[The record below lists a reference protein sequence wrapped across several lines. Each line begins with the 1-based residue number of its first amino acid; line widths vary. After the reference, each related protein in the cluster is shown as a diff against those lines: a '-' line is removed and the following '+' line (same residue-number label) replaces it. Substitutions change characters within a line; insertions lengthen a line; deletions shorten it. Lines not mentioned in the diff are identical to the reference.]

1 MPPLQIT
8 DAIILRHTDYGEAD
22 RIVSFFTPGAGLVKG
37 FARGARKS
45 RKRFGAALESFAR
58 VRLTWQLRGGSA
70 LVSLRE
76 AELVSL
82 RDGLRRDLRA
92 VALAGYACELV
103 EMLFGEGG
111 SHPEVFA
118 LLDSL
123 LARLE
128 ADGAR
133 AEYRLLLELR
143 LLRLSGHE
151 PHLLHCA
158 VCGGGLPETTAF
170 SARHDGSLCP
180 VCLVPGAR
188 PVALTT
194 LGSLARCRQTPPDR
208 FDGIRLGART
218 LGEGAP
224 LVSEALD
231 LVLPRP
237 PKSRAFL
244 ERLGPLP
251 PVAAAGGTARNP

>member
-1 MPPLQIT
+1 MQQPRTT

-22 RIVSFFTPGAGLVKG
+22 RIVSFFTPDDGLVKG

-45 RKRFGAALESFAR
+45 RRRFGAAFEPFSL
-58 VRLTWQLRGGSA
+58 VRLVWRPRPGSA

-82 RDGLRRDLRA
+82 RAGLRNDLKA
-92 VALAGYACELV
+92 MALAGYACELV

-111 SHPEVFA
+111 CHPEVFR
-118 LLDSL
+118 LLDTL
-123 LARLE
+123 LAQLE
-128 ADGAR
+128 RNGAR

-158 VCGGGLPETTAF
+158 VCGGSLPDDARF
-170 SARHDGSLCP
+170 SARHDGSLCSA
-180 VCLVPGAR
+180 CAVPGAR

-194 LGSLARCRQTPPDR
+194 LGSLARCRETAVDR
-208 FDGIRLGART
+208 FDGIRLGTRT

-224 LVSEALD
+224 LVTEALEQM
-231 LVLPRP
+231 LPHP
-237 PKSRAFL
+237 LKSRVFL
-244 ERLGPLP
+244 DHLGPLP
-251 PVAAAGGTARNP
+251 PVSAGGETTRNP